1 MSYLDCAQYDCCHNK
16 AGCCCL
22 NDIKVHHTGES
33 DAVCSSYRNSEGY
46 GNVATD
52 NQPASPETEIACD
65 DSGCRHQQGH
75 CCQPCQRGHL
85 QLRPRLRYTG
95 AKITANCAKRLPLWN
110 GEAFLCAF
118 SCETPHFVV

>member
-46 GNVATD
+46 G
-52 NQPASPETEIACD
+52 
-65 DSGCRHQQGH
+65 H
-75 CCQPCQRGHL
+75 
-85 QLRPRLRYTG
+85 
-95 AKITANCAKRLPLWN
+95 
-110 GEAFLCAF
+110 
-118 SCETPHFVV
+118 